1 MVFDSIFPRVLRK
14 KRERERER
22 EAAGAWEKVNALLNA
37 RRREEE
43 RERERERENYSLR
56 LFGSVVFGN
65 RGREIIGATGRD
77 RDELF

>member
-14 KRERERER
+14 KRER

>member
-22 EAAGAWEKVNALLNA
+22 SG
-37 RRREEE
+37 RRVGKGKRSFKREEE
-43 RERERERENYSLR
+43 GRRERERERENYSLR

>member
-43 RERERERENYSLR
+43 RERERENYSLR